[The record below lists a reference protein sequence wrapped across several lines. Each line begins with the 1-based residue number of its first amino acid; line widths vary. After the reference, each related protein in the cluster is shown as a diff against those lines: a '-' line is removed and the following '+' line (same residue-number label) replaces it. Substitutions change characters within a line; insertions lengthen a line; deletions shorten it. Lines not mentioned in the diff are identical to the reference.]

1 MRLGEDLFRA
11 RFIRRHNR
19 FLVEVESESGNLFA
33 HLPNSGRLQELLIP
47 GATAALKP
55 RHELHRKTRF
65 DLEMIEIGGV
75 WISCDARL
83 PTSLLIEALEQKRIE
98 HFSDYTSWKR
108 EVTFGGSRLDL
119 LLTGPDRDCL
129 VECKSV
135 TLVENGTALFPDA
148 PTVRGARHMR
158 ELIAA
163 VKEGYRAA
171 AAFVIQRPDAEN
183 FMPNV
188 DADPDFAAACYE
200 ASSAGVQLLAFR
212 CATNFGIID
221 LDSEIPVIIGS
232 NSN

>member
-1 MRLGEDLFRA
+1 MRLGEDLLRV

-19 FLVEVESESGNLFA
+19 FLVEVESGGSRLFA

-47 GATAALKP
+47 GSPAAIKP
-55 RHELHRKTRF
+55 RPEKHRKTRY

-83 PTSLLIEALEQKRIE
+83 PTSLLIEALEQKRIQ
-98 HFSDYTSWKR
+98 HFTGYTGWKR
-108 EVTFGGSRLDL
+108 EVTFGASRLDL
-119 LLTGPDRDCL
+119 LLTGQGKDCL

-135 TLVENGTALFPDA
+135 TLVEDGTALFPDA

-163 VKEGYRAA
+163 VKEGYNAA
-171 AAFVIQRPDAEN
+171 AVFVIQRPDAEN
-183 FMPNV
+183 FMPNFN
-188 DADPDFAAACYE
+188 ADPDFVAACHE
-200 ASSAGVQLLAFR
+200 ASSAGVQLIAFR
-212 CATNFGIID
+212 CATNFGMID